1 MYQAAT
7 PAWYDRMYN
16 NRALV
21 PGFATHLQQW
31 ISDSAMARD
40 QLTCLTDLSYGAG
53 PNETLDIFPAADAK
67 APVLVI
73 LHGGYWRSLDKS
85 DHSFIAPPFVK
96 QGVCVVVP
104 NYALCPAVTVPQIVL
119 QMVKALAW
127 VWRYI
132 SEWGGD
138 PARIQVAGHSA
149 GGHLAAMVMACQW
162 QRHAVD
168 LPADLVKSALSVSGL
183 YELESISR
191 SPMLQADLRLDATQV
206 LQCSPAWMPAPAQGR
221 LLSVAGSLESA
232 EFLRHNRLIC
242 KAWGAQRVPV
252 CEELYGLQHFSIL
265 EALAKPDH
273 RLHKLALEMCLAA

>member
-67 APVLVI
+67 APVLVF

-127 VWRYI
+127 IWRYI

-138 PARIQVAGHSA
+138 PARIHVAGHSA

-232 EFLRHNRLIC
+232 EFLRHNRLIR

-265 EALAKPDH
+265 EALSKPDH